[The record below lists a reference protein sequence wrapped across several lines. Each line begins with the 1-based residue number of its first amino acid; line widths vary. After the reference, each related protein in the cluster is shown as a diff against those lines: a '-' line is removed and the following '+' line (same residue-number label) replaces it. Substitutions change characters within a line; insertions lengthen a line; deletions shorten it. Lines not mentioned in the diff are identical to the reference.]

1 MYDLYAALSGGLIA
15 NFLVLLLGLIL
26 SVGGAVLLYWKVFS
40 PRVKDPNAGKFAK
53 YANGQ
58 RFLPLAVVKVAYYAL
73 AMFLVFVGI
82 SKCITTIDGF
92 VAILEYAVVGN
103 VVLRIL
109 YETVLAARKNAGLD
123 TDNNTAEE
131 PRESQAMF
139 EPKIPAVPYQQ
150 PQQTVQPQYQPQ
162 SQPMNYYQP
171 VQQVSAPQPVPAPVP
186 QPVPTPAPAPQPVPT
201 PVPQPVPAPAPAPQ
215 PVPAPAPAPQPV
227 PTPAPAPQ
235 SVPTPAPVPQPVPTP
250 APIPQ
255 PEPAPQEAAE
265 IPCPHCAKL
274 LKVGARFCPY
284 CGKPIA

>member
-40 PRVKDPNAGKFAK
+40 PKVKDPNAGKFTK

-150 PQQTVQPQYQPQ
+150 PQQTVQPQYRPQ

-171 VQQVSAPQPVPAPVP
+171 VQQVPAPQPAPTPAPVP
-186 QPVPTPAPAPQPVPT
+186 QP
-201 PVPQPVPAPAPAPQ
+201 
-215 PVPAPAPAPQPV
+215 
-227 PTPAPAPQ
+227 
-235 SVPTPAPVPQPVPTP
+235 VPTPAPVPQPVPTP
-250 APIPQ
+250 APVPQPVPTPAPVPQPAPMPAPVPQPAPTPVPQQIPAPAAVPQ

>member
-40 PRVKDPNAGKFAK
+40 PKVKDPNAGKFAK

-58 RFLPLAVVKVAYYAL
+58 RFLPLVVVKVAYYAL

-92 VAILEYAVVGN
+92 VAILEYAVIGN

-150 PQQTVQPQYQPQ
+150 PQQTVQPQYRPQ

-171 VQQVSAPQPVPAPVP
+171 VQQV
-186 QPVPTPAPAPQPVPT
+186 PAPQP
-201 PVPQPVPAPAPAPQ
+201 A
-215 PVPAPAPAPQPV
+215 
-227 PTPAPAPQ
+227 
-235 SVPTPAPVPQPVPTP
+235 PTPAPVPQPVPTP
-250 APIPQ
+250 APVPQPVPTPVPVPQPVPTPAPVPQPAPMPAPVPQPAPTPVPQQIPAPAAVPQ